1 MSWTQLS
8 SHNVNKVFDSLRSF
22 LQSWL
27 IFPSPTSYSTQRAPV
42 PRSQP
47 GFADS
52 VLPPNRPIQLHLQH
66 RQQNGAAFCANYTAT
81 PDRDIPIVQNTNMQI
96 HTRRDAPRK
105 SRRRRGRLPLEMMIS
120 TSEIASYSDAA
131 DVEAGSSV
139 KGSVRIVLL
148 YSNHPFSHG
157 YDSFAPPPLT
167 FACPAGSSGELSPTY
182 PDKPQ
187 GKVAYKIIVAEEG
200 DYGQA

>member
-1 MSWTQLS
+1 MSRTQLS

-27 IFPSPTSYSTQRAPV
+27 IFPSPTSCSTQRAPV

-105 SRRRRGRLPLEMMIS
+105 SSRRKGRLPLEMMIS

-139 KGSVRIVLL
+139 KGSVFASSSCIATIRSLMDTTALLPPLSILRVLL
-148 YSNHPFSHG
+148 RVKRRAFPHLP
-157 YDSFAPPPLT
+157 
-167 FACPAGSSGELSPTY
+167 
-182 PDKPQ
+182 
-187 GKVAYKIIVAEEG
+187 
-200 DYGQA
+200 